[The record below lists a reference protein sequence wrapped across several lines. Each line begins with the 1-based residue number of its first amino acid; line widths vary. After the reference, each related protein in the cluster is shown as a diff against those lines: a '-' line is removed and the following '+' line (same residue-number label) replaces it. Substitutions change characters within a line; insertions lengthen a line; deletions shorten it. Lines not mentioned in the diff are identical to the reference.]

1 MSTMSRVPDWKAD
14 QKMDR
19 ARAFYEPMSIGY
31 HPGWKCADRESKL
44 DRKFVPK
51 ISDALA
57 AKTLIEHPV
66 RPQIKMENYKT
77 LRQVEEEK
85 KSREAEAVLSAHC
98 LPTKFPV
105 DAEKIRYPQS
115 QKRGQDNPLYAT
127 AAQVIGSEVPAP
139 HQLPERYFPK
149 NCDYSK
155 SYTDSRPRFTGL
167 VTKPTLSRAHRD
179 LDEYY

>member
-85 KSREAEAVLSAHC
+85 KISRSRSSFECTLLANKIPCGRREDS
-98 LPTKFPV
+98 LPTIP
-105 DAEKIRYPQS
+105 ETWTGQS
-115 QKRGQDNPLYAT
+115 TLR
-127 AAQVIGSEVPAP
+127 
-139 HQLPERYFPK
+139 
-149 NCDYSK
+149 
-155 SYTDSRPRFTGL
+155 DSRTG
-167 VTKPTLSRAHRD
+167 D
-179 LDEYY
+179 WQ